1 MDNRVDMNRSD
12 TVVSM
17 LNFSLKKYSVAIV
30 GLASEPRW
38 MCNALSS
45 FHDFLVKFGMEGRR
59 KIGRPDTYYEKYR
72 RTGQHRHQGCVYGA
86 SGSVPLGALEMGSMP
101 IRQLCAIVIV
111 AAFTALAIAVFV
123 RSGQL
128 PEGAVRRSPPTTV
141 GASVRRSPEALRD
154 ATRVTPLRE
163 PELGRILYLPSEPV
177 RGRDF
182 CNQAGYAQHLSR
194 AGEVGNLPQYGNVRM
209 RCIGVDIRREQ

>member
-1 MDNRVDMNRSD
+1 
-12 TVVSM
+12 
-17 LNFSLKKYSVAIV
+17 LKKYSVAIV

-45 FHDFLVKFGMEGRR
+45 FHDPREVRHGRTPENR
-59 KIGRPDTYYEKYR
+59 ALDTYYEKYR

-86 SGSVPLGALEMGSMP
+86 NGSVPLGALETGSMP

-141 GASVRRSPEALRD
+141 GASVRRAPEASRD

-194 AGEVGNLPQYGNVRM
+194 AGEVGNLPQYGNVRT

>member
-45 FHDFLVKFGMEGRR
+45 FHDPREVRHGRTPENR
-59 KIGRPDTYYEKYR
+59 ALDTYYEKYR

-86 SGSVPLGALEMGSMP
+86 NGSVPLGALETGSMP
-101 IRQLCAIVIV
+101 IRQLCSIVIV

-123 RSGQL
+123 R
-128 PEGAVRRSPPTTV
+128 
-141 GASVRRSPEALRD
+141 
-154 ATRVTPLRE
+154 
-163 PELGRILYLPSEPV
+163 
-177 RGRDF
+177 RDF

-194 AGEVGNLPQYGNVRM
+194 AGEVGNLPQYGNVRT

>member
-86 SGSVPLGALEMGSMP
+86 NGSVPLGALETGSMP

-123 RSGQL
+123 R
-128 PEGAVRRSPPTTV
+128 
-141 GASVRRSPEALRD
+141 
-154 ATRVTPLRE
+154 
-163 PELGRILYLPSEPV
+163 
-177 RGRDF
+177 RDF

-194 AGEVGNLPQYGNVRM
+194 AGEVGNLPQYGNVRT